1 MLKESINNMINKY
14 DNYYVIEDG
23 DKKIF
28 MPNSSAV
35 FIEQGAT
42 VVRNTGSRKNVAL
55 VLGEEDPR

>member
-1 MLKESINNMINKY
+1 MITKY
-14 DNYYVIEDG
+14 ENYYVIEDG

-35 FIEQGAT
+35 FVEQGAT

-55 VLGEEDPR
+55 VLGEDDPQ